1 MIRIF
6 AGYDERERKGY
17 ETFCAS
23 VKQYASQPFEIN
35 RVSGDQRDGTNAF
48 TYARFVIP
56 QLCGYQG
63 WALFMD
69 GSDMLMR
76 ADVAELWALRDENYA
91 VQIVKHDYKTKH
103 SRKYIGT
110 EMEADNRD
118 YPRKNWSSLVLWNC
132 AHLENKRI
140 TEKFVR
146 FAGGAFLHRFAWLA
160 DDLIGS
166 LPLEWNYLVGEYPYN
181 EAAKV
186 AHFTLG
192 IPSFPHYQNC
202 DYSNEWFGVDSTV
215 EIAA

>member
-6 AGYDERERKGY
+6 AGYDERETQGY

-23 VKQYASQPFEIN
+23 VKQYASQSFEIN

-56 QLCGYQG
+56 QLCDYKG

-91 VQIVKHDYKTKH
+91 VQVVKHDYKTKH
-103 SRKYIGT
+103 PRKYIGT
-110 EMEADNRD
+110 EMEADNLD

-146 FAGGAFLHRFAWLA
+146 FAGGSFLHRFAWIP
-160 DDLIGS
+160 DRLIGE
-166 LPLEWNYLVGEYPYN
+166 LPIEWNWLVKEYPYN
-181 EAAKV
+181 AAAKV

-192 IPSFPHYQNC
+192 IPSFTNYQDC
-202 DYSNEWFGVDSTV
+202 DYSNEWFGADSCV